1 MIFLQGLITT
11 EMTEKVLAAMKG
23 NEGMEY
29 SLKTAS
35 ALQRFGNPEE
45 VSCQSTPIKKF
56 DLKKR
61 YLFIR

>member
-1 MIFLQGLITT
+1 MVFLQGLITT

-23 NEGMEY
+23 NEDMEY

-56 DLKKR
+56 D
-61 YLFIR
+61 